1 LNIKEGVYLVE
12 AKRTNP
18 LLLAFAYGIL
28 IVGSIWM
35 LLPLVWMT
43 SAAFKPMSEI
53 IQVPPTWIPKH
64 FTLDNIKQVFEQVP
78 FARYFLN
85 SIITTTVI
93 VFSVLLTSTMAGYG
107 FAKFNFKGKRILF
120 LFILSS
126 LMIPFQV
133 RMIPLYQISQQFG
146 IIDTYIGVVFP
157 WLFDAMGVFLMHQF
171 MLTIP
176 NELIE
181 AARIDG
187 ASEVRIFF
195 TIVLPQLKSAI
206 STLTIFTFSWSWEEF
221 LWPLIISNSDRVRTL
236 PVGLQYFSEQYGIN
250 IHWQMAGA
258 FVAVLPVLIVFFI
271 MQKQFVE
278 GITLTGMKG

>member
-1 LNIKEGVYLVE
+1 MNIKEGVYLVE